1 MFNSNRTILYSEK
14 DVDFPQYMTYISNK
28 LDDLGYSVFFIYSS
42 GYHNS
47 YLNNGICKTTSYDDV
62 RVYQMINQR
71 KFDYIIIDYISIF
84 DEDCVKEIVKFK
96 GNIISGSYPFI
107 KTPDI
112 YSDFDNIDVNE
123 INIDELLKRMS
134 RDKKINSIL
143 DEK

>member
-14 DVDFPQYMTYISNK
+14 DVDFTQYMTYISNK
-28 LDDLGYSVFFIYSS
+28 LDDIGYSVFFIHRSD
-42 GYHNS
+42 YHNS
-47 YLNNGICKTTSYDDV
+47 YLNNGIYKTTSYDDV

-71 KFDYIIIDYISIF
+71 KFDYIIIDYISTLN
-84 DEDCVKEIVKFK
+84 EDCAKEIVKFE
-96 GNIISGSYPFI
+96 GNIISVGYPFI
-107 KTPDI
+107 PPDI
-112 YSDFDNIDVNE
+112 YSDFDNIDIDE